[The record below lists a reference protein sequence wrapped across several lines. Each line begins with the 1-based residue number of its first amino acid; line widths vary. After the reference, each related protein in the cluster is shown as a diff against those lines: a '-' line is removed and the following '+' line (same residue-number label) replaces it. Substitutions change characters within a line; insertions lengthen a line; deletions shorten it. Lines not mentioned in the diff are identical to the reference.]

1 MITRLAKSS
10 WWFLWYKMW
19 AVNLPRR
26 TLQHWSAGGNFWS
39 WCLFHSWGI
48 ALQPGSLA
56 SCLYSRVKVQLWE
69 RAPTSLTFPSP
80 HTQFLLSLGA
90 DTLSFLG
97 QRWAFVNICSQKDL
111 AGFFYTKH
119 VYLLPRSL
127 RLMGIIFFLGV
138 TVLLLSTG
146 DALWS
151 SLLCWGRARIP
162 WRISNVQC
170 NWLDINIWVLNI

>member
-1 MITRLAKSS
+1 MISLVQNASCKSS
-10 WWFLWYKMW
+10 QEDPTALVCWWELLVLMSVPFLG
-19 AVNLPRR
+19 
-26 TLQHWSAGGNFWS
+26 HCSAAW
-39 WCLFHSWGI
+39 
-48 ALQPGSLA
+48 QP
-56 SCLYSRVKVQLWE
+56 CLYSRVKVQLWE
-69 RAPTSLTFPSP
+69 RAPTSLAFPSP

-90 DTLSFLG
+90 DTLNFLG

-111 AGFFYTKH
+111 AGFFNTKH

-127 RLMGIIFFLGV
+127 HLMGIIFFIGV